1 MTAKLTSLFDPNLS
15 LVYSTEGIE
24 LVDAAKRRD
33 APSIYILL
41 TDTKT
46 QFSKVSK
53 LITGDPY
60 NHVSLMLTDSFDDP
74 IYTYALNNGISSLKG
89 GFMVEDRANL
99 YGSFYSLY
107 ELKVTEA
114 AYRQIK
120 ERVEYLAANPNQ
132 TRYNHLGLFNAIFR
146 KNIFSSEDGQ
156 ISICS
161 EFVVEV
167 LRFGGIELLKGRLGS
182 TIRPYDLV
190 RSKLLKFVRRGKI
203 N

>member
-1 MTAKLTSLFDPNLS
+1 
-15 LVYSTEGIE
+15 
-24 LVDAAKRRD
+24 
-33 APSIYILL
+33 
-41 TDTKT
+41 
-46 QFSKVSK
+46 
-53 LITGDPY
+53 
-60 NHVSLMLTDSFDDP
+60 MLTC
-74 IYTYALNNGISSLKG
+74 T
-89 GFMVEDRANL
+89 VH
-99 YGSFYSLY
+99 FYSLY
-107 ELKVTEA
+107 ELKVTDA

>member
-15 LVYSTEGIE
+15 LVYSAEGIE

-89 GFMVEDRANL
+89 GFMVEDRSNL

-107 ELKVTEA
+107 ELKVTDA

-146 KNIFSSEDGQ
+146 KNIFSSEDGK

-167 LRFGGIELLKGRLGS
+167 LRFGGIELLKGKLGS

>member
-1 MTAKLTSLFDPNLS
+1 
-15 LVYSTEGIE
+15 
-24 LVDAAKRRD
+24 
-33 APSIYILL
+33 
-41 TDTKT
+41 
-46 QFSKVSK
+46 
-53 LITGDPY
+53 
-60 NHVSLMLTDSFDDP
+60 
-74 IYTYALNNGISSLKG
+74 
-89 GFMVEDRANL
+89 MVEDRANL